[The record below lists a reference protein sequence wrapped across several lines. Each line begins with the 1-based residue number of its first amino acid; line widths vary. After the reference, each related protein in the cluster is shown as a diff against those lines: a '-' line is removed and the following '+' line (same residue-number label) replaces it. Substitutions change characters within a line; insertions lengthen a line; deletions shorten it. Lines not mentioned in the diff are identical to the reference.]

1 MDDTT
6 RSTFELALKQA
17 KLARQSAANLGLGG
31 DGLKKATVDIRKNLY
46 TNDAI
51 LDALRDISDS
61 MANSYIQITADFQD
75 ENRLTWDGTAHAIR
89 ELLRKLLDQ
98 LAPTDEVMAQKWYKQ
113 EKDAPGPTQKQRVR
127 YILEKNQSDSKQKQV
142 AANIALIDSMIGGLV
157 RDVYGRASDAAH
169 RSKDKTEAYRILSYF
184 NAFAYDLLNLKA
196 S

>member
-1 MDDTT
+1 MDNST

-17 KLARQSAANLGLGG
+17 KLARQSAANLGLGR
-31 DGLKKATVDIRKNLY
+31 DGLKKVTVDVKKNLY

-51 LDALRDISDS
+51 LNALRGISDS

-75 ENRLTWDGTAHAIR
+75 ESRLTWDGTAHAIR
-89 ELLRKLLDQ
+89 ELLRKLLEQ
-98 LAPTDEVMAQKWYKQ
+98 LAPTESVITQEWYKQ

-127 YILEKNQSDSKQKQV
+127 YILEKNKSDSKQKQV
-142 AANIALIDSMIGGLV
+142 AANVDLIDSMIGGLV

-196 S
+196 A